1 MLHPSECLNFEST
14 SDALLRPLRP
24 SHYAAGFL
32 RALVRASGVFAHG
45 ATAVMICLRVR
56 TGLLGGGVDV
66 LSEVLKVVKLQG
78 AMFYNGEFS
87 SPWSFCSPASRT
99 VAPYLAPGAGHVIIY
114 HLLTEGH
121 ASARL
126 LDGDHIA
133 LEAGELVIFPHGDP
147 HIIENGPRTKTVD
160 LAGELAR
167 IVAQGLKLSRFG
179 GGGEVTK
186 FIRGFMACDPQL
198 SQVFLSG
205 LPPVFKVSIRNVPS
219 GRWLENSIRFSVDE
233 ADASRAGGEAV
244 LAKLSEVLFVETLR
258 AYIAQLPPD
267 QTGWLA
273 GARDVEVGKTLAL
286 MHRNPAHPWAIASL
300 GKEAGVSRSVLAER
314 FRRYLHESPMAC
326 LTRWRLQLGA
336 QMLTSTSH
344 SVAQIA
350 PEVGYE
356 SEAAFNRAFKR
367 KFTVPPARFRTQ
379 SRSAHATRSQER
391 AVER

>member
-1 MLHPSECLNFEST
+1 MMNCS
-14 SDALLRPLRP
+14 
-24 SHYAAGFL
+24 
-32 RALVRASGVFAHG
+32 
-45 ATAVMICLRVR
+45 RVR
-56 TGLLGGGVDV
+56 KDLLGGCVDV

-87 SPWSFCSPASRT
+87 SPWSLCSPASRT
-99 VAPYLAPGAGHVIIY
+99 VAQYLAPDAEHVIIY

-126 LDGDHIA
+126 LDGDRIA
-133 LEAGELVIFPHGDP
+133 LDAGDLVIFPHGDP
-147 HIIENGPRTKTVD
+147 HVIENGPATKTVD
-160 LAGELAR
+160 LVKELAR
-167 IVAQGLKLSRFG
+167 IVAQGLKLARLG

-186 FIRGFMACDPQL
+186 FICGFMACDPRL
-198 SQVFLSG
+198 SQVFLNG
-205 LPPVFKVSIRNVPS
+205 LPPVFKVSIRNNAS

-258 AYIAQLPPD
+258 AYITDLPAD

-273 GARDVEVGKTLAL
+273 SARDAEVGKTLAL
-286 MHRNPAHPWAIASL
+286 MHRNPAHAWTIASL
-300 GKEAGVSRSVLAER
+300 AKEAGVSRSVLAER
-314 FRRYLHESPMAC
+314 FRRYLNESPMAY

-336 QMLTSTSH
+336 QLLTSTSY

-350 PEVGYE
+350 SEVGYE

-367 KFTVPPARFRTQ
+367 EFSLPPARFRSQ
-379 SRSAHATRSQER
+379 TRR
-391 AVER
+391 RT